1 MQRLTITLAVSLVLF
16 ASALAHA
23 DVVWNEGTQG
33 DLSNDGNTPTNLGAF
48 AAGTHQAISTSVNSD
63 IDDFTFSIAA
73 GLTLTQIVPTAYAGV
88 DETAFIGLQ
97 AGSTIDNTGSS
108 LMGYQHFGP
117 AQGNMD
123 TNLLPFISASPLGPG
138 SYTVWMQQ
146 AGEQASYT
154 MDFVVTPEPGSM
166 TTMALLAFAFTT
178 ARAKRRPRRG

>member
-1 MQRLTITLAVSLVLF
+1 
-16 ASALAHA
+16 
-23 DVVWNEGTQG
+23 
-33 DLSNDGNTPTNLGAF
+33 
-48 AAGTHQAISTSVNSD
+48 
-63 IDDFTFSIAA
+63 
-73 GLTLTQIVPTAYAGV
+73 
-88 DETAFIGLQ
+88 
-97 AGSTIDNTGSS
+97 
-108 LMGYQHFGP
+108 MGYQHFGP
-117 AQGNMD
+117 AQGNMN